1 MLGSKRTV
9 IFSSFFISIPRAEHV
24 FTQEILT
31 KVLLARPGVNNTN
44 KSGQK
49 VNLWDFF
56 RKTVSFT
63 AQRIEKLLAQMISSL
78 LAVVPDKFKR
88 KRASLGQGIY
98 KRKRQWWTHD
108 PTVFTITKNTECWVV
123 NVHQMRFPLLNTSFS
138 CFRSG
143 GQGWCVLFLECHLL
157 LRNTPPHHDTNKEW
171 HPALGPAFFSVN
183 RQLVVEEIQQFDE
196 VNRKS
201 AVQML
206 VSVLYP
212 FVTQQKPKD

>member
-1 MLGSKRTV
+1 VLGSKRTV

-138 CFRSG
+138 MFFHEWWERVV
-143 GQGWCVLFLECHLL
+143 CVVFGMSFAVKEHT
-157 LRNTPPHHDTNKEW
+157 TPPRH
-171 HPALGPAFFSVN
+171 
-183 RQLVVEEIQQFDE
+183 QQGMTPSTRTSILFC
-196 VNRKS
+196 
-201 AVQML
+201 
-206 VSVLYP
+206 
-212 FVTQQKPKD
+212 